1 MLSTCMK
8 TMSDLRAKL
17 DKLEAVEGPS
27 RIPMTELTNTDGY
40 IITAARLHSHAQ
52 YGTSVILEVLVGNVV
67 KMVFYQSASD
77 KLSQSDVD
85 ALASGNYRVKCTG
98 ITKRSPNAVKF
109 K

>member
-52 YGTSVILEVLVGNVV
+52 YGTSVILEMFSCAKITITQNSNSVKLCHVGNL
-67 KMVFYQSASD
+67 
-77 KLSQSDVD
+77 KLSVGC
-85 ALASGNYRVKCTG
+85 LAS
-98 ITKRSPNAVKF
+98 I
-109 K
+109 